1 MFDQLLKQNE
11 EMMKTMQSMMG
22 FDAFQKA
29 TKPMADLL
37 EMQRAMLESLTEQ
50 QTQLTTELM
59 SDCLEEARQM
69 CQCDS
74 VPEVMEIH
82 KKFLTRYQEKMA
94 ELAKKQAASMTQLSE
109 EALNVMKKNTKD
121 LAKSLNK

>member
-22 FDAFQKA
+22 LDAFQKA
-29 TKPMADLL
+29 TKPMTELL

-94 ELAKKQAASMTQLSE
+94 ALAKKQAASMTQLSE
-109 EALNVMKKNTKD
+109 EALSMMKKNTKD
-121 LAKSLNK
+121 LAKTLNK

>member
-1 MFDQLLKQNE
+1 MFDQILKQNE

-22 FDAFQKA
+22 LDALQKA
-29 TKPMADLL
+29 TKPMTDLL
-37 EMQRAMLESLTEQ
+37 EMQRAMFESLTEQ

-59 SDCLEEARQM
+59 TDYLEEARQM
-69 CQCDS
+69 CQCES
-74 VPEVMEIH
+74 VPQVMEIH

-121 LAKSLNK
+121 LASTLNK

>member
-22 FDAFQKA
+22 MEAFQKA
-29 TKPMADLL
+29 TKPMTDLL

-69 CQCDS
+69 CQCES

>member
-1 MFDQLLKQNE
+1 
-11 EMMKTMQSMMG
+11 MMG
-22 FDAFQKA
+22 LDAFQKA
-29 TKPMADLL
+29 TKPMTDLL

-50 QTQLTTELM
+50 QTQLTTELI

-69 CQCDS
+69 CQCES

-94 ELAKKQAASMTQLSE
+94 EIAKKQAASMTQLSE

>member
-1 MFDQLLKQNE
+1 MFDQILKQNE

-22 FDAFQKA
+22 LDALQKA
-29 TKPMADLL
+29 TKPMTDLL
-37 EMQRAMLESLTEQ
+37 EMQRAMFESLAEQ

-59 SDCLEEARQM
+59 TDYLEEARQM
-69 CQCDS
+69 CQCES
-74 VPEVMEIH
+74 VPQVMEIH

-121 LAKSLNK
+121 LASTLNK

>member
-29 TKPMADLL
+29 TKPMTELL
-37 EMQRAMLESLTEQ
+37 EMQRGMLESLTEQ

-94 ELAKKQAASMTQLSE
+94 ALAKKQAASMTQLSE
-109 EALNVMKKNTKD
+109 EALSVMKKNTKD
-121 LAKSLNK
+121 LAKTLNK

>member
-22 FDAFQKA
+22 FDAFEKA
-29 TKPMADLL
+29 TKAMTELL
-37 EMQRAMLESLTEQ
+37 EMQRGMLESLTEQ

-94 ELAKKQAASMTQLSE
+94 ALAKKQAASMTQLSE
-109 EALNVMKKNTKD
+109 EALSVMKKNTKD
-121 LAKSLNK
+121 LAKTLNK